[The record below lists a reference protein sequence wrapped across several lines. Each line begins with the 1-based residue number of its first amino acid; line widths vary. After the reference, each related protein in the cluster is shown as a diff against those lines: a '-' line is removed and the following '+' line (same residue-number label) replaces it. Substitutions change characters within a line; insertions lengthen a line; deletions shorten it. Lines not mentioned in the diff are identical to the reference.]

1 METELQQFNQE
12 RSERVRL
19 LREKQERQL
28 EHFDVESASMGF
40 RYISQF
46 HTFLIL
52 FLTCGLFSALA
63 LAEAS
68 QETYP
73 EEEGSLSGSML
84 SLAHSNSSTSFPA
97 GSL

>member
-1 METELQQFNQE
+1 MIEF
-12 RSERVRL
+12 
-19 LREKQERQL
+19 
-28 EHFDVESASMGF
+28 F
-40 RYISQF
+40 
-46 HTFLIL
+46 
-52 FLTCGLFSALA
+52 CSALA

-68 QETYP
+68 KETYP